1 MLRAFALAFRQL
13 TARAMIRVFVFSL
26 AITLAIFALLGFA
39 LHGAVRDILDAQGW
53 NDGTLAVVATI
64 ILELA
69 LFWIAFRAV
78 AIAVIGLF
86 ADQVVH
92 AVEAR
97 YYPQALAT
105 ARPVS
110 TGRAVVMGLKSAARL
125 IGYNLLATPLYIVL
139 LATGFGLPI
148 AFFALNGWLL
158 GRDLGDMVAARHMTN
173 TELVAWRTDS
183 RWTRL
188 GAGLASAGLFAIP
201 VVNLIAPVVGAAAMT
216 HLFHQRRGRT
226 AHWTTA

>member
-1 MLRAFALAFRQL
+1 MIQAFALAFRQL
-13 TARAMIRVFVFSL
+13 TDRALIKVFVISL
-26 AITLAIFALLGFA
+26 AITLAIFVALGFA
-39 LHGAVRDILDAQGW
+39 LHSAIADLLDSQGW
-53 NDGTLAVVATI
+53 NDGTLAVVATVI
-64 ILELA
+64 AELA
-69 LFWIAFRAV
+69 LFWVAFRAI
-78 AIAVIGLF
+78 AIVVIGLF

-97 YYPQALAT
+97 HYPDALSA

-110 TGRAVVMGLKSAARL
+110 FGRAMVMGLKSAGRL
-125 IGYNLLATPLYIVL
+125 IGYNLLAVPLYIVL
-139 LATGFGLPI
+139 LATGVGLPV

-158 GRDLGDMVAARHMTN
+158 GRDLGDMVAARHTDRR
-173 TELVAWRTDS
+173 ELAEWRRQS

-216 HLFHQRRGRT
+216 HLFHQKRAPKSG
-226 AHWTTA
+226 AAA